1 MFAFPRCTRLRGL
14 TPPARRLVLVLVL
27 LGSVGL
33 GLGMALRAWLV
44 PRLPPSVAR
53 YLGLPGAGQHHEGA
67 EGQAGREVAFWKSS
81 MIPNFV
87 SPRPGVDPMGMDLVP
102 VYRDELG
109 QEKFIILDHQT
120 MNNMGLRTVPVVRG
134 KAERVVRSFGQV
146 DYAEPLLRDVSLKV
160 SGWVEDLNVDYV
172 GQRVKKGQPLFSF
185 YSPDLV
191 ITQED
196 YLLSLKGTDMG
207 GTGMKPILQAE
218 DRLRYWDVPASE
230 IEAIRRAG
238 KTRKSITFVSPSD
251 GWVIRKHAF
260 PGMYMKE
267 GTLFYRIA
275 DLSRM
280 WVQVAIY
287 EFQLPWVKEGQQA
300 RLTLPFQPGK
310 SLEGKVVYV
319 YPHVDPK
326 TRQIQVRLEFPNP
339 DLQLKPG
346 MYANVEIATQPEA
359 DQLLVPLDAVIYTG
373 QHRTIQSTPRRVG
386 RAFVRVGPGR
396 FEPRE
401 VVLGEDAERGQVQV
415 LSGLAENEVVVV
427 SGQFQLESE
436 RKVKEANLRMLTQA
450 GSTGNTSAPS
460 ERGASAP

>member
-1 MFAFPRCTRLRGL
+1 MFTFIRRGIR
-14 TPPARRLVLVLVL
+14 PVLKLLL
-27 LGSVGL
+27 LGGIGL

-44 PRLPPSVAR
+44 PRLPPSVGH
-53 YLGLPGAGQHHEGA
+53 YLGLPGPAHQHEGA
-67 EGQAGREVAFWKSS
+67 GASSGRAVAFWKSS

-87 SPRPGVDPMGMDLVP
+87 SPRPGMDPMGMDLIP
-102 VYRDELG
+102 VYKDELG
-109 QEKFIILDHQT
+109 QEKFITLDHQT
-120 MNNMGLRTVPVVRG
+120 MRNMGLRTVPVVRG
-134 KAERVVRSFGQV
+134 KAERLVRSFGQV
-146 DYAEPLLRDVSLKV
+146 DYAEPLLQDVSLKV
-160 SGWVEDLNVDYV
+160 GGWVEDLKVDYV

-185 YSPDLV
+185 YSPELV
-191 ITQED
+191 TTQVD
-196 YLLSLKGTDMG
+196 YLLSLKGTEVGGMG
-207 GTGMKPILQAE
+207 TKPIFEAK
-218 DRLRYWDVPASE
+218 DRLLYWDVPASE
-230 IEAIRRAG
+230 IDAVRREG
-238 KTRKSITFVSPSD
+238 KPRKALTFVSPAD

-260 PGMYMKE
+260 PGMHMKA

-319 YPHVDPK
+319 YPSVDPK
-326 TRQIQVRLEFPNP
+326 TRQISVRLEFPNP
-339 DLQLKPG
+339 DLRLKPG

-373 QHRTIQSTPRRVG
+373 QHRTVEGMPRRLG

-401 VVLGEDAERGQVQV
+401 VVLGEDAESGQVQV
-415 LSGLAENEVVVV
+415 LSGLAENEAVVV

-450 GSTGNTSAPS
+450 GSGGKSTPPPG
-460 ERGASAP
+460 GQHKH